1 MRDYGV
7 RKALLWSVA
16 YVALALVL
24 GAAIGGC
31 MRGKRGTQPL
41 QGELEGADGVKMSL
55 YVPFRRELGAVDSAV
70 LKDGRFKFT
79 NGELRGV
86 YVFGI
91 PKVGEWL
98 VYLSET
104 PTRMVFEEKDPLLA
118 QPYGDTLNWLL
129 RENHLLVRDVGAKMQ
144 ELSQEYAASTV
155 DGDKIPKAKLDA
167 LDVLWD
173 RASSEFEGKITAL
186 ISDNVENPVG
196 IFLLRQYKEMF
207 TPEGLEELR
216 GKVEAY
222 AAAHAEDANAAAM
235 QTYLQ
240 RNTNLL
246 VGAYA
251 PPVNGVLVES
261 GKEVSLDSLLKGER
275 KVLVQFWSLGDE
287 GSDSCVLALN
297 GLVEKHGRG
306 AFGVVGM
313 CFAPTREEALE
324 YLAAHGVEWPNILVY
339 SEISEQY
346 NVWGG
351 AKNFLYG
358 ADSRLLARDVT
369 LNELEERLGK
379 AQ

>member
-7 RKALLWSVA
+7 RKAVLWSVA

-24 GAAIGGC
+24 GVAIGGC
-31 MRGKRGTQPL
+31 MRGTKGTQPL

-70 LKDGRFKFT
+70 LKDGKFKFT

-91 PKVGEWL
+91 PNVGEWL

-104 PTRMVFEEKDPLLA
+104 PTRMVFEERDPLLA

-144 ELSQEYAASTV
+144 GLSQEYAASTV
-155 DGDKIPKAKLDA
+155 DGNKISKAKLDA
-167 LDVLWD
+167 LDALWD
-173 RASSEFEGKITAL
+173 RVSSEFEGKITSL

-222 AAAHAEDANAAAM
+222 AEAHAKDANAAAM

-240 RNTNLL
+240 RNANLL

-261 GKEVSLDSLLKGER
+261 GKEVSLDSLLKGDG

-287 GSDSCVLALN
+287 GGDSCVLALN
-297 GLVEKHGRG
+297 RLVEKHGRG
-306 AFGVVGM
+306 AFSVVGM

-324 YLAAHGVEWPNILVY
+324 YLTAHGVEWPNILVY

-358 ADSRLLARDVT
+358 ADGRLLARDVT

>member
-31 MRGKRGTQPL
+31 MRGKKGTQPL

-167 LDVLWD
+167 LDALWD

-222 AAAHAEDANAAAM
+222 AGAHAEDANAAAM

-297 GLVEKHGRG
+297 GLVEKYGRG

-324 YLAAHGVEWPNILVY
+324 YLTTHGVEWPNILVY

-358 ADSRLLARDVT
+358 GDGRLLARDVT